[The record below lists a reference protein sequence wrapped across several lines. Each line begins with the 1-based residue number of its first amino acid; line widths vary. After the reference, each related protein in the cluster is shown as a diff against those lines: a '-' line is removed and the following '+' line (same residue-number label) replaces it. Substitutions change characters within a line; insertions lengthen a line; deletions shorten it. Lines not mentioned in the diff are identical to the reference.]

1 MLDLYKNIKKYRNQ
15 NEMSQLE
22 LARKTGYND
31 RSSIAKIESGTV
43 DLPLEKVELFARAL
57 GVSSAVLLGWEEEPS
72 SVTAFT
78 PLQRQ
83 CLSLLDQLNE
93 EGQRRVLDYAADLV
107 AGGRYSVDSD
117 SLNLP
122 ESV

>member
-31 RSSIAKIESGTV
+31 RSSIAKIENGVV
-43 DLPLEKVELFARAL
+43 DLPLEKVELFAKAL
-57 GVSSAVLLGWEEEPS
+57 GVSSAVLLGWKEEQPS
-72 SVTAFT
+72 EATSS

-83 CLSLLDQLNE
+83 LLSLLEQLNE
-93 EGQRRVLDYAADLV
+93 EGQRRVLNYAEDLV
-107 AGGRYSVDSD
+107 AGGRYELSADN
-117 SLNLP
+117 LNLP
-122 ESV
+122 QSV